1 MLHVVILCIFP
12 ISKCSS
18 NGFVD
23 ASLYYLFCCLLC
35 KGLFPMLNRVLDL
48 STKINVYNCLKSLI
62 NTGITCTTFSNVFCS
77 EYAYTSS
84 IAVSSNPED
93 AFLFLFEKTNEL
105 NFIVYWIS
113 YCIWEGKSCVL
124 LRCSILV
131 VFGSYK

>member
-1 MLHVVILCIFP
+1 
-12 ISKCSS
+12 
-18 NGFVD
+18 
-23 ASLYYLFCCLLC
+23 
-35 KGLFPMLNRVLDL
+35 MLNRVLDL

-62 NTGITCTTFSNVFCS
+62 NTGITCTTFSNVFYS

-84 IAVSSNPED
+84 ISVSSNPED
-93 AFLFLFEKTNEL
+93 AFLFLFENTNEL

-131 VFGSYK
+131 VFGSYKLNWIKRIYKEGKDESLEFLWKRVCDLASLSGH